1 MNFTYTTNPGYTDLF
16 YDLFKAIQWHYRE
29 ENWGDYKFPEGF
41 FYDMKR
47 YFNSPLD
54 ESYPV
59 LYIAIVFTI
68 IRHGFETL
76 LCKVC
81 IKSSK
86 HSIFSYMIQM
96 VTSIFIIIAAHE
108 FFEYR

>member
-1 MNFTYTTNPGYTDLF
+1 MNFTYTTNPGYSDLF
-16 YDLFKAIQWHYRE
+16 YDLFKALQWHYRD

-59 LYIAIVFTI
+59 LYIAIVFTL
-68 IRHGFETL
+68 IRHGFEAF

-81 IKSSK
+81 KILINLYIK
-86 HSIFSYMIQM
+86 I
-96 VTSIFIIIAAHE
+96 
-108 FFEYR
+108 